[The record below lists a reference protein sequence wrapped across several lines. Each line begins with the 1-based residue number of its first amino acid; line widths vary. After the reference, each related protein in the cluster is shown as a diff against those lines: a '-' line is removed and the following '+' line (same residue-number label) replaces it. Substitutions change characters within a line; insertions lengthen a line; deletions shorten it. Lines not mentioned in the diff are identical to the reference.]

1 MNLQITWLNITVLES
16 FIIQT
21 LQDIDI
27 IVGYYLSLDG
37 KNILMKKPHTWII

>member
-21 LQDIDI
+21 SQEIN
-27 IVGYYLSLDG
+27 IVGAYYLPLDS
-37 KNILMKKPHTWII
+37 KTIVMKIPHTWII